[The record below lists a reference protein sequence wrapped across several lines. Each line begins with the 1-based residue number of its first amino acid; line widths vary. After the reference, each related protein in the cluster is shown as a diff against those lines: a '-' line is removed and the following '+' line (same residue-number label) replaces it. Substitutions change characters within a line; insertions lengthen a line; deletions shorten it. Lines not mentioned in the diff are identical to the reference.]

1 MLSRLRSLARAL
13 FRREEFESTLSE
25 ELAFHLDA
33 RAADLERQG
42 LAPEAARRRARLEL
56 GARET
61 YREQCREARGLRLF
75 DEFSADLRYA
85 FRAIR
90 HAPGFALVAIAT
102 LALAMAT
109 NLAFF
114 TFLDAFLL
122 RPLPVRSAARYVDLE
137 AVNERHER
145 TPRFRAEDLAALD
158 TALKPAFEALYGNLG
173 TSLPLLDPVR
183 RTVQVQAVS
192 PSFLSLFAAVPARGR
207 WLLPA
212 LPEARLTG
220 GETDAVVLSD
230 SGWARLFARDP
241 GVLGRKLRLGRQ
253 WLTVVGVMGPD
264 FEGVDA
270 VLPDLWLSLAALRQ
284 LSNGEPPPRFDL
296 AGVLRS
302 GTPLE
307 TAARLASSALIDLG
321 PRGDGDE
328 PVAVQVLPRRSR
340 LQFEERR
347 EVGRLGLILSA
358 VFVLVLLV
366 ACANLASLQLAR
378 AGARHREIATRLS
391 LGASRFRLVR
401 QLLTESFVLA
411 LLSAGLAAV
420 AVAFGSSALQSRI
433 FALAADA
440 GITLVPVSAHWRVLA
455 FALLLAVAAAFATGL
470 LPALQATATDLAG
483 ASRRDGL
490 ALGSRLRQQKLTRL
504 LIGGQVAGSLI
515 LLTVAALLIRNTEI
529 ASRFEAG
536 FAPERLVDVRFG
548 TPTPAVAAKLAAR
561 PDVAAVA
568 GVGFTPLSGVTP
580 RTRFQ
585 AAGAEQVLGFNFVDH
600 RFFETLE
607 IPLEAGR
614 GFWPE
619 EAAHGTPVAVV
630 SAATARKLWPG
641 QSPLGQTLAATA
653 EEGAGLAG
661 RDRVYQVV
669 GVAADVTSGFTF
681 QGRDASLVYLPA
693 AVGSP
698 SIANLVVRPRG
709 EGSAFAR
716 ALPAFCAEVDPDVL
730 CEPKTLAELAGLQR
744 FPFLAGSLVAAALG
758 ALALLLTAL
767 GLHGLV
773 AFAVVRRQREMGVR
787 IALGATSGQ
796 VLRSVASG
804 ALASVL
810 TGAAVGLPLC
820 WLLSLFVR
828 RLFTLLA
835 PFDPAVL
842 LGAPVLLAAVALLAA
857 LLPARRA
864 LRADPVLSLRAE

>member
-13 FRREEFESTLSE
+13 FRRQDFESTLSE

-33 RAADLERQG
+33 RTADLERQG

-56 GARET
+56 GTRET
-61 YREQCREARGLRLF
+61 YREQCREARGLRFF
-75 DEFSADLRYA
+75 DQLSADLRYA
-85 FRAIR
+85 LRAIR

-122 RPLPVRSAARYVDLE
+122 RPLPVRGAARYVDLE

-173 TSLPLLDPVR
+173 TTLPVLDPVR

-192 PSFLSLFAAVPARGR
+192 PGFLSLFDAAPARGR

-212 LPEARLTG
+212 LPEDRLTG
-220 GETDAVVLSD
+220 GETEVVVLSD

-241 GVLGRKLRLGRQ
+241 GVLGRKLRLGGQ

-270 VLPDLWLSLAALRQ
+270 VLPDVWLSLAALRQ
-284 LSNGEPPPRFDL
+284 LSGGAAPPRFDL

-302 GTPLE
+302 GTPLDA
-307 TAARLASSALIDLG
+307 AARLATSALTALG

-328 PVAVQVLPRRSR
+328 AVAVQVLPRRSR

-391 LGASRFRLVR
+391 LGSSRFRLVR

-420 AVAFGSSALQSRI
+420 AVALGSAQLQSRI
-433 FALAADA
+433 FTLATDA
-440 GITLVPVSAHWRVLA
+440 GIALVPISAHWRVLA

-483 ASRRDGL
+483 ASRREGL
-490 ALGSRLRQQKLTRL
+490 TLGSRLRQQKLTRL
-504 LIGGQVAGSLI
+504 LIGGQVVGSLI

-536 FAPERLVDVRFG
+536 FAPDRLVDVRFG

-568 GVGFTPLSGVTP
+568 GAAFTPLSGVTP

-585 AAGAEQVLGFNFVDH
+585 AAGAEQSLGFNFVDH

-619 EAAHGTPVAVV
+619 EAAHGAPVAVV

-641 QSPLGQTLAATA
+641 QSPLGQTLAAKA
-653 EEGAGLAG
+653 EEGAIPA
-661 RDRVYQVV
+661 RRYQVV

-698 SIANLVVRPRG
+698 SISNLVVRPRG
-709 EGSAFAR
+709 DGAAFAR

-796 VLRSVASG
+796 LLRSVASG
-804 ALASVL
+804 ALGSVL
-810 TGAAVGLPLC
+810 AGAAVGLPLC
-820 WLLSLFVR
+820 WLLALFVR

-835 PFDPAVL
+835 PFDPVVL